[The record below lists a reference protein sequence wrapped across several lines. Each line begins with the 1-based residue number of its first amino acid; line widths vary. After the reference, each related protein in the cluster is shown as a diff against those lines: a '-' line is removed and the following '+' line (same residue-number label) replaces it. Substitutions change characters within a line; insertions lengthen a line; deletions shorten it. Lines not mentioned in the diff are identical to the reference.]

1 MLNTETVVSTAIKV
15 PFVSEN
21 NDTGITT
28 FDTMI
33 LKDGVLYT
41 SMVTPVAFTEIG
53 EGLYTLDATFTETG
67 VYTLFV
73 EQVIAAYVTVRDR
86 TLLSY
91 LVNLEDESLGS
102 WEWNKAT
109 NVLTMYRIA
118 GPVLATFNMVD
129 STTTASR
136 AVS

>member
-1 MLNTETVVSTAIKV
+1 MLNTETVVSTAIKI

-41 SMVTPVAFTEIG
+41 SMATPVTFTEIG
-53 EGLYTLDATFTETG
+53 EGLYTIDATFTETG

-73 EQVIAAYVTVRDR
+73 EQVIAACITVRER

-109 NVLTMYRIA
+109 NVLTLYRIA
-118 GPVLATFNMVD
+118 GTVLGTFNMVD

>member
-1 MLNTETVVSTAIKV
+1 MI
-15 PFVSEN
+15 
-21 NDTGITT
+21 TGI
-28 FDTMI
+28 
-33 LKDGVLYT
+33 
-41 SMVTPVAFTEIG
+41 
-53 EGLYTLDATFTETG
+53 
-67 VYTLFV
+67 YTLFV

-109 NVLTMYRIA
+109 NVLTLYRIS